1 MSISLQEQQLVLHN
15 ICEQAI
21 LVSYFHSVCGYV
33 FVKYIFDISGDFCV
47 AIVKSL
53 WKCFINY
60 CCDKSKFIFN
70 MLVFLDN
77 TDFI

>member
-1 MSISLQEQQLVLHN
+1 MGISLQEQRLVLHN

-33 FVKYIFDISGDFCV
+33 FVKYIFDISGYFCV

-53 WKCFINY
+53 
-60 CCDKSKFIFN
+60 
-70 MLVFLDN
+70 
-77 TDFI
+77 